1 MQPKVWNPM
10 PLASA
15 SYNFHLGMDNKQTA
29 NSHIVLG
36 HRLSETLGEH
46 ISQINVH
53 VLAFLILIASIF
65 SKTKNYMGL
74 IFF

>member
-1 MQPKVWNPM
+1 
-10 PLASA
+10 
-15 SYNFHLGMDNKQTA
+15 MDNKQTA

>member
-1 MQPKVWNPM
+1 MLLITFTWEWTT
-10 PLASA
+10 
-15 SYNFHLGMDNKQTA
+15 NKQP
-29 NSHIVLG
+29 IVILVLG